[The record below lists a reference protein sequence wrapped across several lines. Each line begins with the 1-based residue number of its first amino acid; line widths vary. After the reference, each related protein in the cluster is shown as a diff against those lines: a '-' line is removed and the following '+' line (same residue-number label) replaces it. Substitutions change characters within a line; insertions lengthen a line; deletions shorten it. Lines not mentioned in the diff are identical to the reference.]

1 MKKLIT
7 IILTALS
14 ILMILDSMQA
24 GQALMMFL
32 LAGVIPGTNIVIS
45 GSTALSVF
53 SGLLGFTAARLYS
66 RLAGI
71 DQPEQRK
78 LQNA

>member
-53 SGLLGFTAARLYS
+53 TGLLGFTAARLYIK
-66 RLAGI
+66 LAGAEPI
-71 DQPEQRK
+71 EYRD

>member
-53 SGLLGFTAARLYS
+53 TGLLGFTAARLYIK
-66 RLAGI
+66 LAGDEPI
-71 DQPEQRK
+71 EYRD